1 MWRSATC
8 SRSWPELNDDGGR
21 SVEKWVRAANLSARS
36 VTPGNVGVRILYG
49 ALPTVVVTSAGE
61 LEPSPH
67 LRGR

>member
-1 MWRSATC
+1 MRH
-8 SRSWPELNDDGGR
+8 DGLSHNALKSTVGAAAKL
-21 SVEKWVRAANLSARS
+21 SVRS
-36 VTPGNVGVRILYG
+36 VTPSNVGVRILYG

>member
-1 MWRSATC
+1 MGAACTAGIGIRSA
-8 SRSWPELNDDGGR
+8 
-21 SVEKWVRAANLSARS
+21 AANLSARS
-36 VTPGNVGVRILYG
+36 VMPSNLGVRILYG